1 MEHLKCENMKYNH
14 LTFTLFEYSTEEG
27 DRGKEKAKNV
37 PDEKNNNLEP

>member
-1 MEHLKCENMKYNH
+1 MEHLKCGNMKYNH

-27 DRGKEKAKNV
+27 DRGKDKAKNV